1 MTATE
6 ATIRAEHAAAAVM
19 REAPSTKADVAALQA
34 IKATEG
40 AKNVFQREAVPAD
53 TEKKPNFPEIN
64 ATLAKFN
71 PPRPDLLATSAS
83 LQEII
88 EGRPPAAG
96 GPDAHIKLI
105 GSVAANMPGMVAA
118 ISKETGLTPAVVK
131 ARLRTNLTGLKP
143 ILRRLQQDEAFIGN
157 LSKNV
162 ANIEY
167 TEEMSDMDAR
177 LASLDNKIT
186 TTEADINKRK
196 LEYTNA
202 GAPPGTPPG
211 AKEWWAGLPAADQAS
226 IRSDVPNMTRLY
238 GQLNVP
244 GLGTL
249 QRSSIASAE
258 IPAYKGNLDAEL
270 SGILPGL
277 TYARL
282 AGIGGAAPIDL
293 NTEIKNAYG
302 NMAGGARNWNERCD
316 AQLARVNMLRNAYAA
331 TDQINAILAKPA
343 YAGNFDDIQKKYQLY
358 SEADEKLKGLRSE
371 QTALDQDKA
380 ERDKL
385 KLKRDRKL
393 NEYGN
398 KVASSLDRSFREYY
412 NDVLLQEAQ
421 TIAELDANKK
431 AEDKKKAEDLKQKR
445 ETDARELLSKYLR
458 LSYLKYRGG
467 KVVGWDDDTIKKFVK
482 KDLLSSSPAQMG
494 RTLLD
499 RINSYKATLPP
510 TYQAEINKTLADMGV
525 TAGPPPV
532 TFANVMSEMD
542 PKFLAS
548 LAAEEMPKVLG
559 YAYARGYYFD
569 RLRMSKDQ
577 AEFVKTAYSPEFF
590 MQALGSKEEYRKQF
604 EAEFGKGVLKGE
616 MGETIRQALV
626 GKDWEDGMKKLLRVA
641 AIGGLTVAGLDFLGG
656 TAGVAGGI
664 NTLGLVGRAGADVVR
679 TASQGVAYGVR
690 SAAMGVSGVMADAAG
705 FVNPLPQPP
714 NPADMLVP
722 EPPPVVPSP
731 GGRA

>member
-6 ATIRAEHAAAAVM
+6 ATIGAEHAAAAVM

-34 IKATEG
+34 IKASEG
-40 AKNVFQREAVPAD
+40 AKNVFQREAVPSD

-71 PPRPDLLATSAS
+71 PPRPDLVTTSTN

-105 GSVAANMPGMVAA
+105 GAVAANMPGMVAA

-131 ARLRTNLTGLKP
+131 ARLRTNLTGMKP

-167 TEEMSDMDAR
+167 TEEMVDMDAKYE
-177 LASLDNKIT
+177 ALDKKVT
-186 TTEADINKRK
+186 VTQTDIDTRK
-196 LEYTNA
+196 KVYTN
-202 GAPPGTPPG
+202 PGGVPPG
-211 AKEWWAGLPAADQAS
+211 AREWWAGLAPGTQTGLRNEVRTYKSA
-226 IRSDVPNMTRLY
+226 MTV
-238 GQLNVP
+238 LNNSN
-244 GLGTL
+244 LGAL
-249 QRSSIASAE
+249 ARSSITPAE
-258 IPAYKGNLDAEL
+258 VGNYQTDINSELHAKAGGRSYAALTAPGFDLDAAVNAM
-270 SGILPGL
+270 LPHPGFNAAQRE
-277 TYARL
+277 AR
-282 AGIGGAAPIDL
+282 A
-293 NTEIKNAYG
+293 TEIRSLLKAYDAAGRINTIYTANA
-302 NMAGGARNWNERCD
+302 
-316 AQLARVNMLRNAYAA
+316 
-331 TDQINAILAKPA
+331 
-343 YAGNFDDIQKKYQLY
+343 NFDNDMAKLQQYDESTDKLRAIQAEQ
-358 SEADEKLKGLRSE
+358 DTVDQEKA
-371 QTALDQDKA
+371 Q
-380 ERDKL
+380 RDKL
-385 KLKRDRKL
+385 KLQRDKKL

-398 KVASSLDRSFREYY
+398 KVATALDRSFREYY

-494 RTLLD
+494 RTLLE
-499 RINSYKATLPP
+499 RINSYKGTLPP

-542 PKFLAS
+542 SKFLAS

-604 EAEFGKGVLKGE
+604 EAEFGKGVLQGE
-616 MGETIRQALV
+616 MGDKIRQALV

-705 FVNPLPQPP
+705 FVNPIPQAP
-714 NPADMLVP
+714 DMLVP